1 MNANGHYH
9 RTVGTYWCMVRWIG
23 SVYLYK
29 CVYLGSTHT
38 YLLSLYLL
46 TYSLTFAQL
55 IRLIMW
61 YMVLQIRGLNGTMGR
76 INQVNSILILVNVI
90 ANILIIPIG
99 YIHDRY
105 YFSLSKPSQQ
115 FLISLKVLFGN
126 SFTYLPLSYFMYTH

>member
-1 MNANGHYH
+1 
-9 RTVGTYWCMVRWIG
+9 
-23 SVYLYK
+23 
-29 CVYLGSTHT
+29 
-38 YLLSLYLL
+38 
-46 TYSLTFAQL
+46 
-55 IRLIMW
+55 MW

-126 SFTYLPLSYFMYTH
+126 SFTYLPPSYFMYTH